1 MNIPAENNPQDRKY
15 PEKQHKE
22 NYQLTMP
29 QSIES
34 EQALLGAILT
44 DSERLGEVLEIF
56 GTRDKLFYDRGH
68 QKIFDTCI
76 DLFRENKPIDI
87 ITILDRLN
95 VTGEIEE
102 IGGNDYIVDLAEG
115 SSVGTNI
122 NFYAKIIKEKA
133 VLRQLIRSGN
143 KIAETAY
150 TAIDLDRAIDE
161 AQQAVF
167 NISSERDT
175 QTLTRIDEITTPVWK
190 EIEERAEN
198 PGSLLGVPSG
208 FNDLDS
214 MTAGLQKSDLVIVAA
229 RPSMGKTAF
238 CLNIAEN
245 VGIKAK
251 CPVAIFSLEMSKS
264 QLVTR
269 MICSLSG
276 VDAQRLRTGNLRDE
290 DWSKISDAIAELSD
304 AQIYIDDT
312 PVLTVVDA
320 RTKAR
325 KHKTEKKDLGLIVI
339 DYIQL
344 MQGMKSDN
352 RVQEISEISR
362 GLKTLAREL
371 HVPIIALS
379 QLSRSVEAR
388 QNKRPMLSDLRESG
402 AIEQDADMVMF
413 LYRHEYYEPED
424 TEHRG
429 ECEVIV
435 AKQRNGPVGTIK
447 LMFHGATTR
456 FKNLEFSRV

>member
-1 MNIPAENNPQDRKY
+1 MEVATAETTHLLQ
-15 PEKQHKE
+15 
-22 NYQLTMP
+22 P

-34 EQALLGAILT
+34 EQAVLGAILT
-44 DSERLGEVLEIF
+44 DGDRLGDILEVF
-56 GTRDKLFYDRGH
+56 GSKYKVFYDHAH
-68 QKIFDTCI
+68 QKLFDTCI
-76 DLFRENKPIDI
+76 SLYRENKPIDL
-87 ITILDRLN
+87 ITIIDRLT
-95 VTGEIEE
+95 VQGELEDV
-102 IGGNDYIVDLAEG
+102 GGSEYIVDLAEAA
-115 SSVGTNI
+115 SVGTNSV
-122 NFYAKIIKEKA
+122 FYSKIIREKS
-133 VLRQLIRSGN
+133 VLRELIKSGN
-143 KIAETAY
+143 KIVETARIA
-150 TAIDLDRAIDE
+150 TDLDQAIDE
-161 AQQAVF
+161 AQQSIFA
-167 NISSERDT
+167 ISGERESEG
-175 QTLTRIDEITTPVWK
+175 LVRIDEVTTPVWSQ
-190 EIEERAEN
+190 IEERAEN
-198 PGSLLGVPSG
+198 PGSLLGVASG

-214 MTAGLQKSDLVIVAA
+214 LTAGLQKSDLVVIAA

-238 CLNIAEN
+238 CLNIAEH
-245 VGIKAK
+245 VGVKSKKA
-251 CPVAIFSLEMSKS
+251 VAVFSLEMSKS

-269 MICSLSG
+269 MLCSISG

-290 DWSKISDAIAELSD
+290 DWSKISDAIALLSE
-304 AQIYIDDT
+304 APVYIDDS

-325 KHKTEKKDLGLIVI
+325 RLKMEKKDLGLIVI

-344 MQGMKSDN
+344 MQGLKQDN

-371 HVPIIALS
+371 NVPIIALS

-413 LYRHEYYEPED
+413 LYRHEYYEPDD

-435 AKQRNGPVGTIK
+435 AKQRNGPTGTIK

-456 FKNLEFSRV
+456 FKNLEYVH

>member
-1 MNIPAENNPQDRKY
+1 MSNPTLADNITLQ
-15 PEKQHKE
+15 
-22 NYQLTMP
+22 MP

-34 EQALLGAILT
+34 EQAVLGAILT
-44 DSERLGEVLEIF
+44 DGDKLGEVLEVF
-56 GTRDKLFYDRGH
+56 GNKDKAFYDQSH
-68 QKIFDTCI
+68 QKIFSVCI
-76 DLFRENKPIDI
+76 DLFRENKPVDI
-87 ITILDRLN
+87 ITVLDRLG
-95 VTGEIEE
+95 VTGQLEE
-102 IGGNDYIVDLAEG
+102 VGGNDYIVDLAQG
-115 SSVGTNI
+115 AAIGTNVK
-122 NFYAKIIKEKA
+122 FYAKIVKEKS
-133 VLRQLIRSGN
+133 VLRQLIRSGH

-150 TAIDLDRAIDE
+150 IATDLDKAIDE
-161 AQQAVF
+161 AQQTVF
-167 NISSERDT
+167 AISSEREG

-190 EIEERAEN
+190 QIEERAEN

-214 MTAGLQKSDLVIVAA
+214 MTTGLQKSDLIIVAA

-238 CLNIAEN
+238 CLNIAEH
-245 VGIKAK
+245 VGIKNKKA
-251 CPVAIFSLEMSKS
+251 VAVFSLEMSKT

-276 VDAQRLRTGNLRDE
+276 VDSQRLRTGNLRDE
-290 DWSKISDAIAELSD
+290 DWGKISDSIAVLSD
-304 AQIYIDDT
+304 AQIYIDDS

-325 KHKTEKKDLGLIVI
+325 KLKAEKKDLGLIVI

-344 MQGMKSDN
+344 MQGLKQDN

-371 HVPIIALS
+371 EVPIIGLS

-429 ECEVIV
+429 ECEVII
-435 AKQRNGPVGTIK
+435 AKQRNGPVGTVK

-456 FKNLEFSRV
+456 FKNLEFTRA